1 MATRRLPAE
10 QRRRQLILSAIPV
23 FARSGYHG
31 ATTRAIAEQ
40 AGVAEALLYRYFSGK
55 RELFVAAVQ
64 LTCDR
69 LVEGV
74 DDILERHR
82 DEPTLAIR
90 ALLGFSRAMLTRHPD
105 MARMNFMVSAELDDP
120 DVRAAYLP
128 VQAMIL
134 DRIEHAANDWRDR
147 GLVRPTLHARSTA
160 WLILGS
166 FQVVALMTLGD
177 RLDELAV
184 DGAFDVVADFLGDAT
199 APQEPDPPA

>member
-10 QRRRQLILSAIPV
+10 QRRRQLVLSSIPV
-23 FARSGYHG
+23 FARAGYHG
-31 ATTRAIAEQ
+31 ATTRAIAER
-40 AGVAEALLYRYFSGK
+40 AGVAEALLYRYFRGK

-69 LVEGV
+69 LIEGV
-74 DDILERHR
+74 DEILLRHR

-90 ALLGFSRAMLTRHPD
+90 ALLGFSRSMLARHPD

-120 DVRAAYLP
+120 DVREVYLP
-128 VQAMIL
+128 VQGAIL
-134 DRIEHAANDWRDR
+134 DRIERAAEDWRDR
-147 GLVRPTLHARSTA
+147 GLVRSTLHARSTA
-160 WLILGS
+160 WLVLGS

-184 DGAFDVVADFLGDAT
+184 DGAFDVVADFLGDVTDSA
-199 APQEPDPPA
+199 APDPRG